1 MSIPCSCTG
10 VQHKEGVLELRKKKV
25 KGVSETMLGLGD
37 TMTNQAGTDFS
48 FISILSMVFS
58 FMGHGRGQEGRQKTS
73 KQTDK

>member
-10 VQHKEGVLELRKKKV
+10 FQHKEGVLELKKRKV
-25 KGVSETMLGLGD
+25 KGMAETMLGLGD
-37 TMTNQAGTDFS
+37 TTTNQADTDFS

-58 FMGHGRGQEGRQKTS
+58 FMGHGREQEGRQKTS